1 MLIRTKYSQ
10 LHSVYASSFI
20 HSFILHRGTVVC
32 WKQGIKSWT
41 SSPCLPF
48 CDEFLHPHCLSRV
61 GYSLLTLLLF
71 SVNILTTAYTIQG
84 CIGVSS
90 SFSLILFGLLD
101 DRYHVLLVLA
111 SPDTSSR
118 CSKVLRK
125 PLLNKYASDE

>member
-1 MLIRTKYSQ
+1 MKMLIRTKYSQ

-48 CDEFLHPHCLSRV
+48 CDEFLHPHCLSGI
-61 GYSLLTLLLF
+61 GYFLLMLLLF
-71 SVNILTTAYTIQG
+71 SVNISTTAYTIQG
-84 CIGVSS
+84 CVDVSS
-90 SFSLILFGLLD
+90 SFSLVFFGLLED
-101 DRYHVLLVLA
+101 NHVLLILA

-118 CSKVLRK
+118 CRQGTQKAFV
-125 PLLNKYASDE
+125 E